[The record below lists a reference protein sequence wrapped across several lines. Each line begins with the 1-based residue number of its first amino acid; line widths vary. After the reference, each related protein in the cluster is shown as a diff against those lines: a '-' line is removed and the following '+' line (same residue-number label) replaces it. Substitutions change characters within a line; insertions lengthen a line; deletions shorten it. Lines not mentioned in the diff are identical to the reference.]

1 MSIGAMQARLE
12 PPVAPA
18 KLKLADAALAE
29 PELALRRVAA
39 EDNMGKGLN
48 LLGLFHSYQSSNSQ

>member
-48 LLGLFHSYQSSNSQ
+48 LLGLFHS